1 MEQRLQTWYQNFQRE
16 TSKYASYVQLV
27 KMIMES
33 NNMTSTKIEYC
44 ELALLGVIRK
54 NEHWMM
60 RMPDNQYTLD
70 DKRIMRSNLDTLVKL
85 VNKLVGI
92 NSSPGSYTAHQ

>member
-1 MEQRLQTWYQNFQRE
+1 MDQKLQTWYQSFQRE
-16 TSKYASYVQLV
+16 TSKYSDYVLLV

-33 NNMTSTKIEYC
+33 NNMASTKIQYC
-44 ELALLGVIRK
+44 ELTLLGAIRK

-60 RMPDNQYTLD
+60 RLPDNQYTREE
-70 DKRIMRSNLDTLVKL
+70 KRRMRRTLDTLVKL

>member
-1 MEQRLQTWYQNFQRE
+1 MDQKLQTWYQSFQRE
-16 TSKYASYVQLV
+16 TSKYSDYVLLV

-33 NNMTSTKIEYC
+33 NNMTSTKIQYC
-44 ELALLGVIRK
+44 ELTLLGAIQK

-60 RMPDNQYTLD
+60 RMPDNQYTRE
-70 DKRIMRSNLDTLVKL
+70 DKRSMRRTLDTLVKL

-92 NSSPGSYTAHQ
+92 NSSPGSYIAHQ